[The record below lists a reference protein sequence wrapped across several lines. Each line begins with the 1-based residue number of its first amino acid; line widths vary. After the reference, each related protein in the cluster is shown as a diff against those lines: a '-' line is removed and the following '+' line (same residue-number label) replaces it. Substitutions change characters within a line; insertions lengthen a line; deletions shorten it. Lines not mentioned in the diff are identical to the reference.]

1 MKERYSI
8 FQYSYLINF
17 NFQYFNQHAV
27 EVLKHSVVLETVMTV
42 DLVYGM

>member
-1 MKERYSI
+1 MKEHYNI

-27 EVLKHSVVLETVMTV
+27 EVLKHRLHSRLAG
-42 DLVYGM
+42 YAAPGAA

>member
-1 MKERYSI
+1 MKERYNI

-27 EVLKHSVVLETVMTV
+27 EVRLTL
-42 DLVYGM
+42 LGI